1 MVRLLRLIAA
11 GAALAA
17 AAPLF
22 AQAAPAAGSAASAP
36 AANIPKVGEV
46 APDFTMPVST
56 RDGVRAKP
64 LHLADLKGST
74 VVLAFFPRAR
84 TSGCTVQM
92 KTYRD
97 QYATLF
103 KSGTKIVLVG
113 ISTDADTT
121 LANWAKEEG
130 LPFLLASDVDGKVGM
145 LYGTYNATY
154 KAEARN
160 LVIVGADGK
169 IAWEQRPVRVM
180 AQETYSDLGA
190 AVERVTK
197 GGGGGR

>member
-1 MVRLLRLIAA
+1 MIQSLRLLAVA
-11 GAALAA
+11 AALGVVAPH

-22 AQAAPAAGSAASAP
+22 AQPAPASP
-36 AANIPKVGEV
+36 AANGPKLGSA
-46 APDFTMPVST
+46 APDFTIPVAT
-56 RDGVRAKP
+56 KDGVRATP

-97 QYATLF
+97 QYASLF
-103 KSGTKIVLVG
+103 KSGSKIVLVG
-113 ISTDADTT
+113 VSTDADTT

-130 LPFLLASDVDGKVGM
+130 FPFLMGSDMDGNVGK
-145 LYGTYNATY
+145 LYGTYNVAY
-154 KAEARN
+154 HAEARN
-160 LVIVGADGK
+160 LVIIAPDGT
-169 IAWEQRPVRVM
+169 IGWEQRPVRVM

-190 AVERVTK
+190 AVDKVSK
-197 GGGGGR
+197 GAGGAR

>member
-11 GAALAA
+11 SSALAV

-22 AQAAPAAGSAASAP
+22 AQAAPAAASAP

-56 RDGVRAKP
+56 RDGVRATP

-103 KSGTKIVLVG
+103 KSGAKIVLVG
-113 ISTDADTT
+113 VSTDADTT

-130 LPFLLASDVDGKVGM
+130 LPFLMASDIDGRVGTM
-145 LYGTYNATY
+145 YATYNATY

-160 LVIVGADGK
+160 LVIIGADGK

-190 AVERVTK
+190 AVEKVAK
-197 GGGGGR
+197 GGGGDR

>member
-1 MVRLLRLIAA
+1 MVRPVRLLAA
-11 GAALAA
+11 SAALAA

-22 AQAAPAAGSAASAP
+22 AQAAPAANAP
-36 AANIPKVGEV
+36 RLGEV
-46 APDFTMPVST
+46 APDFTIPVAT
-56 RDGVRAKP
+56 KDGVRPKP
-64 LHLADLKGST
+64 LHLADLRGST

-103 KSGTKIVLVG
+103 KGGARIVLVG
-113 ISTDADTT
+113 VSTDADTT

-130 LPFLLASDVDGKVGM
+130 FPFLMASDMDGKVGT
-145 LYGTYNATY
+145 LYATYNPSS
-154 KAEARN
+154 KMEARN
-160 LVIVGADGK
+160 LVVIGSDGK

-180 AQETYSDLGA
+180 AQETYTDLGA
-190 AVERVTK
+190 AVERVAK
-197 GGGGGR
+197 GGGGDR